1 MHTLTRYTIVLFENA
16 ERATLKSEEANEKL
30 NLAAE
35 NIPSEDIAEY
45 FEATEKIRAR
55 YEAIRLK
62 KQQADERR
70 ELREDQVAQSV

>member
-1 MHTLTRYTIVLFENA
+1 MHALTRYAIVLFENA

-35 NIPSEDIAEY
+35 NVPSEDIAGY
-45 FEATEKIRAR
+45 YEATEGIRAR

-62 KQQADERR
+62 KQQRDERR
-70 ELREDQVAQSV
+70 ELRQEQVAQSV

>member
-1 MHTLTRYTIVLFENA
+1 MNTLTRYAIVLFGIA

-35 NIPSEDIAEY
+35 NVPSEDIAGY
-45 FEATEKIRAR
+45 LEATEQIRAR